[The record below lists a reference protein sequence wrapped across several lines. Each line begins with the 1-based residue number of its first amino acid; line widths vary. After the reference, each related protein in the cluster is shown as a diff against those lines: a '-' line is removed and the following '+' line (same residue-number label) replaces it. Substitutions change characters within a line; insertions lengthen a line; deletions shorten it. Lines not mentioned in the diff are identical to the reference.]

1 MMTQQRRRA
10 ERGDDDTTPGR
21 IVCSRQIRVDP
32 WPLPLALC
40 RTLLQSKTKNVIS
53 RLPLVVALDM
63 DPVGHFSPPF

>member
-32 WPLPLALC
+32 LAFAVGPLPD
-40 RTLLQSKTKNVIS
+40 
-53 RLPLVVALDM
+53 VVAIQNHERYQPLAACRRA
-63 DPVGHFSPPF
+63 